1 MCTFMLI
8 TYINYNL
15 FCFLENNNSLDVKS
29 DVNMFVL
36 QFFFRARVIVHLDLF
51 AKSWDCHKI
60 SSAKKKS
67 ILYSTRTSQ
76 FSARTSKRK
85 CRRTKMLGT
94 KIADSVT
101 FFFSI
106 SKLPTPANFGKK
118 YKTFSLFSV
127 TIAIYIQGCFWLI

>member
-60 SSAKKKS
+60 SSAKK
-67 ILYSTRTSQ
+67 SQ
-76 FSARTSKRK
+76 F
-85 CRRTKMLGT
+85 C
-94 KIADSVT
+94 IQQE
-101 FFFSI
+101 
-106 SKLPTPANFGKK
+106 PANSQQGLQRENVEEPKCWEPK
-118 YKTFSLFSV
+118 LQ
-127 TIAIYIQGCFWLI
+127 IALPSFFQLANYLLLQILVKNTKHFPYLV